1 MVTQHDLIIV
11 QYLVVARLIKDFMNV
26 EMEIILMEMVA
37 IVFVEQS
44 LDGTVSMGMNSTMRL
59 AMNYV
64 VMAETLVSMNVMM
77 GIE

>member
-1 MVTQHDLIIV
+1 
-11 QYLVVARLIKDFMNV
+11 
-26 EMEIILMEMVA
+26 MVA